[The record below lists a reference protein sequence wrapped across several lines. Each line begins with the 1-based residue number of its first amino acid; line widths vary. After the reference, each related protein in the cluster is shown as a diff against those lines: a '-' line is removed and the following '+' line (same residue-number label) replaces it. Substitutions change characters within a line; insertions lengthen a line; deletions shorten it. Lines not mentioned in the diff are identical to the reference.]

1 MKTFKKILTAN
12 VSTLIAIS
20 ILLMPFSEL
29 LANDT
34 AINNL
39 KNAIEGRENVISD
52 IDKEIRQLESQL
64 SETRDERL
72 TLQETVEAI
81 ASQQDILQRKINLA
95 ENSIEQV
102 EGLINQLDLQIE
114 LMEDDIADKRVALK
128 NNFQRMQI
136 VGGDSL
142 IEGLLKYESLAQ
154 YWQQEDVSQQLGS
167 AIGQSMSEINEA
179 RRELD
184 LDKARQVQERNRIES
199 LQQQVLVDKQSVD
212 IARAEQD
219 RLLDITRN
227 EESTYQEILAEKRR
241 ARDQFEADIA
251 QFQAQLQIVLNPES
265 IPTPAS
271 SVLSWPVDNVRIT
284 QYFGNTAF
292 AQSGAYNGSGHNGVD
307 FGIPVGTP
315 VKSARQGI
323 VKATGNTDNQCP
335 YASYGKWVLVEH
347 DNGLST
353 LYAHLSNI
361 AVSSGQSVSNG
372 QVIGYSGNTGYSTGP
387 HLHFTVYASD
397 GVRVDGLPSRSCPGT
412 NIILP
417 LADLSAYLNPLDY
430 LP

>member
-29 LANDT
+29 FANDT

-81 ASQQDILQRKINLA
+81 TSQQDILQRKINLA

-227 EESTYQEILAEKRR
+227 E
-241 ARDQFEADIA
+241 
-251 QFQAQLQIVLNPES
+251 
-265 IPTPAS
+265 
-271 SVLSWPVDNVRIT
+271 
-284 QYFGNTAF
+284 
-292 AQSGAYNGSGHNGVD
+292 
-307 FGIPVGTP
+307 
-315 VKSARQGI
+315 
-323 VKATGNTDNQCP
+323 
-335 YASYGKWVLVEH
+335 
-347 DNGLST
+347 
-353 LYAHLSNI
+353 
-361 AVSSGQSVSNG
+361 
-372 QVIGYSGNTGYSTGP
+372 
-387 HLHFTVYASD
+387 
-397 GVRVDGLPSRSCPGT
+397 
-412 NIILP
+412 
-417 LADLSAYLNPLDY
+417 
-430 LP
+430 